1 MPESGLAIDKI
12 GQDPSKRDC
21 ARIKMHINRM
31 TSTEIDQLKV
41 VTIGGIVKVTKQ
53 YVSLEGNGLIVELT
67 AKPSTR
73 FYLHH
78 DKYGDSNEVDLNLE
92 GNREYRISAELN
104 LLYPI
109 FVNSDVIGAE
119 VYIDGNYTGRT
130 NENFTLTVKDIAPGK
145 HTLKI
150 QHGSAVAEQDI
161 EVNSDNLD
169 FRLNVNSVKSIP
181 QYVVFEVTPKSAEVI
196 IEQRRH
202 TPDAYGIV
210 ETPLNNGTYTYEVSA
225 AGYHTKRGTVTVN
238 GKKVVERVVLDRA
251 HGWVYVEST
260 TALQG
265 ADVYIDGNLIGKVPV
280 KSGNLASG
288 EHSIKIVKN
297 LYHPYEATIT
307 IKDNE
312 TLKYTPSLSAN
323 FATVTL
329 STANGAGIYV
339 NDKYKGTTTWTGDL
353 ETGLYIFEA
362 RKERHRTTTISK
374 EISAKPQKQNITLE
388 SPTPIT
394 GYLNLTTSPTM
405 ASVKIDDKEIGESPL
420 MEELLI
426 GSHTVSA
433 SKKGYKVAKTTVT
446 IKEGETTALPITLQ
460 EDIEPAKLHI
470 SSLPGKA
477 DVYIDNTYVGETDTY
492 KYVEAGTHK
501 IKIKKSRYKKYT
513 EKLTLAGGDIKTVY
527 ARLEPTLLTQCTD
540 FFSFGLTS
548 GIGLGGAHLYTDEAQ
563 VAGEFSLGVAMRMGK
578 PKMKLNVITGFEGI
592 LCDNT
597 SRFAV
602 PAILHVAMLDQESY
616 FGIGTEFIFPF
627 NRLNQPAYSGVRL
640 PLILQLGG
648 GDEDCDICWYFKGGE
663 YKIIGLKFIGFF

>member
-78 DKYGDSNEVDLNLE
+78 DKYGDSNIVDLNLE

-150 QHGSAVAEQDI
+150 QHGSAVAEQEI
-161 EVNSDNLD
+161 EVTSDNLD

-202 TPDAYGIV
+202 TPDAGGIV

-251 HGWVYVEST
+251 HGWVSIEST

-307 IKDNE
+307 IKDND

-362 RKERHRTTTISK
+362 RKEGHRTTTISK

-394 GYLNLTTSPTM
+394 GYLNLTTSPSM
-405 ASVKIDDKEIGESPL
+405 ASVKIDGKEIGESPL

-426 GSHTVSA
+426 GSHTVTA
-433 SKKGYKVAKTTVT
+433 SKKGYKVEEKTFT
-446 IKEGETTALPITLQ
+446 IKEGETTALPIALQ
-460 EDIEPAKLHI
+460 EDIEPAKLSI
-470 SSLPGKA
+470 YSTPGNA
-477 DVYIDNTYVGETDTY
+477 DVYIDNTYVGETDTS

-501 IKIKKSRYKKYT
+501 IKIKKSGYKKYT
-513 EKLTLAGGDIKTVY
+513 EELTLTGGQLHKINAELK
-527 ARLEPTLLTQCTD
+527 PTLLSKIHNNSITRISVGVCD
-540 FFSFGLTS
+540 WGLYLGIDYNVILLGDEYL
-548 GIGLGGAHLYTDEAQ
+548 GIGVSAGLDYCYVPILDESDI
-563 VAGEFSLGVAMRMGK
+563 FIPIFPILMTFD
-578 PKMKLNVITGFEGI
+578 LGFEEIG
-592 LCDNT
+592 LSFD
-597 SRFAV
+597 
-602 PAILHVAMLDQESY
+602 
-616 FGIGTEFIFPF
+616 IGTELWTKPIDIEPSIYVGLGCRVGYVDVQLFSTE
-627 NRLNQPAYSGVRL
+627 NRAGCRVGV
-640 PLILQLGG
+640 
-648 GDEDCDICWYFKGGE
+648 
-663 YKIIGLKFIGFF
+663 FF